1 MSLPGVNNSFYIP
14 RWQLSKSCESL
25 LFNFGDQ
32 VELKRAYNYI
42 WSQFGGK
49 QFTSAIRSVNY
60 HENSNNENSNPTIL
74 EVVFTNDKIF
84 NKAVKRGIRYDN
96 RVILP
101 LLNIR
106 SDVIYIAYPI
116 FDLPLDR
123 QQEVKEM
130 LFDEFNEQDDD
141 IQGGPQSSDNY
152 YDSNDTNSYDSDN
165 LDEEEKQGVVDVVLD
180 TDDVSG
186 LYNGTA
192 TVIVR
197 RILPPFLSITQLM
210 DQQRHRHLLSTDVRV
225 YHLYCTTCR
234 TLDKHHDGNC

>member
-1 MSLPGVNNSFYIP
+1 MSLPGVDNSSYIP

-25 LFNFGDQ
+25 LFNFGD
-32 VELKRAYNYI
+32 
-42 WSQFGGK
+42 QFGGK

-74 EVVFTNDKIF
+74 EVLFINDKIF
-84 NKAVKRGIRYDN
+84 NKALKHGIRYGN

-123 QQEVKEM
+123 QQEVEEM

-141 IQGGPQSSDNY
+141 IQGGPQSSDTY
-152 YDSNDTNSYDSDN
+152 YDLDN

-210 DQQRHRHLLSTDVRV
+210 DQQHHRHLLPTNVRV
-225 YHLYCTTCR
+225 YHLYCTSCR
-234 TLDKHHDGNC
+234 TLDNHHDGDCQ